1 MFCENAS
8 LAAWQWQLCLPVLQ
22 LWNTKSVLI
31 NLKIALDSIT
41 NQPPLPFSCNRTR
54 KLHKPASWKPR
65 IPVDDPC
72 FIRNECQFYKRRQ
85 PPPPRAC
92 SRIHLMFSAQ
102 RLILCCLC
110 CCLATCSFCFNV
122 RQSVYP
128 VNLHICPPIHKWFL
142 HFLMVHK
149 VNNDVRNTEEWT
161 HYRNRETLFTFS
173 YTQIVNVGKIWIEI
187 KKTKTEPQLQRQ
199 LIDVRILM
207 QKL

>member
-65 IPVDDPC
+65 IPVDELR

-85 PPPPRAC
+85 PPPPGLFKNSLDVFSSEVNC
-92 SRIHLMFSAQ
+92 VLLMLLPGHLF
-102 RLILCCLC
+102 ILLQC
-110 CCLATCSFCFNV
+110 
-122 RQSVYP
+122 
-128 VNLHICPPIHKWFL
+128 
-142 HFLMVHK
+142 
-149 VNNDVRNTEEWT
+149 
-161 HYRNRETLFTFS
+161 
-173 YTQIVNVGKIWIEI
+173 
-187 KKTKTEPQLQRQ
+187 KTECLSSQPSHLLSHSQMISTLSDGAQGQQWCEEHRRMNP
-199 LIDVRILM
+199 L
-207 QKL
+207 